1 MGLASGNRPGTKL
14 TIQACSLDSNGS
26 PKANGPKFE
35 AMINPESYKREHSI
49 EYDKDRAQGKLAPEL
64 KFSNYNEEKI
74 SFDFVID
81 GTGVTD
87 AIHMT
92 DRPREVKKQVK
103 DLKDIAYTYDGSM
116 HQPRPVKLNWGP
128 MSFLGR
134 LTTMSVNYTLFK
146 PDGSPLRAKISL
158 AFSEYISRDE
168 ESKRA
173 GRSSPDL
180 SHTRVVKAGDTL
192 PLLCHEIYRDSSLYP
207 YIARANNLTD
217 FRNMV
222 PGTRLSFPPIQ
233 ALDIPQRRDS

>member
-1 MGLASGNRPGTKL
+1 M

-26 PKANGPKFE
+26 PTADGSKFE
-35 AMINPESYKREHSI
+35 TMINPESYKKEHAI
-49 EYDKDRAQGKLAPEL
+49 NYNKDKVLGKLAPEL
-64 KFSNYNEEKI
+64 KFNNYNEEKI

-81 GTGVTD
+81 GTGVSD
-87 AIHMT
+87 AINMVSS
-92 DRPREVKKQVK
+92 PRAVKEQIK

-116 HQPRPVKLNWGP
+116 HQPKPVKLSWGP
-128 MSFLGR
+128 MSFFGR
-134 LTTMSVNYTLFK
+134 LTSMGVNYTLFK
-146 PDGSPLRAKISL
+146 PDGSPLRAKVNL
-158 AFSEYISRDE
+158 AFSEYVNRVE

-173 GRSSPDL
+173 SRSSPDL

-217 FRNMV
+217 FRNMA